1 MSYTIKILHCL
12 AAGCLRLGT
21 PPGGGLKLLLPEG
34 SLKLTPFLTGFAERV
49 AWCLGTPI
57 GAAWGVVFEIKI
69 AKRFHLN
76 LGLCPNPPPA
86 KPKSSICSSLQ
97 RGNGP

>member
-49 AWCLGTPI
+49 AWCLGTP
-57 GAAWGVVFEIKI
+57 
-69 AKRFHLN
+69 
-76 LGLCPNPPPA
+76 
-86 KPKSSICSSLQ
+86 
-97 RGNGP
+97 